1 MTAAY
6 APHAVDPRSVTST
19 ARSWRAL
26 GTYIELSV
34 ENEAAAA
41 EAAPLAVAVL
51 DDVDAACSR
60 FRADSDLVRANQAA
74 GQWVSV
80 SPILIGALQVALRA
94 AHTTEGLV
102 DPTLG
107 ELMIAGGY
115 DRTFSQIGGSVAPH
129 ALPAPPTG
137 SAWGDVLLDGTTV
150 KVPPGVSLDLGATGK
165 AYAAD
170 LVALTLVEQLGIAC
184 AISVGGDVRAHAP
197 EGVEVTWPVDVAAD
211 LPTLR
216 AGGPG
221 VCRVPLSA
229 GGLATS
235 SVTARRWV
243 RAGAAWHHVLD
254 PRTGRPAVGPWL
266 AVTAYGAC
274 AADANTATTAALVL
288 GGDAPD
294 WLSDRGVGARLLAS
308 DGSIRRTPL
317 WPTEFEE
324 FPA

>member
-41 EAAPLAVAVL
+41 EAAPLAAAVL

-129 ALPAPPTG
+129 ALPVGGAG
-137 SAWGDVLLDGTTV
+137 SAWGATLPPIWE
-150 KVPPGVSLDLGATGK
+150 KVRS
-165 AYAAD
+165 
-170 LVALTLVEQLGIAC
+170 
-184 AISVGGDVRAHAP
+184 
-197 EGVEVTWPVDVAAD
+197 
-211 LPTLR
+211 
-216 AGGPG
+216 
-221 VCRVPLSA
+221 
-229 GGLATS
+229 
-235 SVTARRWV
+235 
-243 RAGAAWHHVLD
+243 
-254 PRTGRPAVGPWL
+254 
-266 AVTAYGAC
+266 
-274 AADANTATTAALVL
+274 
-288 GGDAPD
+288 
-294 WLSDRGVGARLLAS
+294 
-308 DGSIRRTPL
+308 
-317 WPTEFEE
+317 
-324 FPA
+324 

>member
-41 EAAPLAVAVL
+41 EAALAAAVL

-115 DRTFSQIGGSVAPH
+115 DRTFSQIGGSVAPTRCRPRP
-129 ALPAPPTG
+129 PAARG
-137 SAWGDVLLDGTTV
+137 
-150 KVPPGVSLDLGATGK
+150 
-165 AYAAD
+165 
-170 LVALTLVEQLGIAC
+170 
-184 AISVGGDVRAHAP
+184 
-197 EGVEVTWPVDVAAD
+197 
-211 LPTLR
+211 
-216 AGGPG
+216 
-221 VCRVPLSA
+221 
-229 GGLATS
+229 ATS
-235 SVTARRWV
+235 SSTARRS
-243 RAGAAWHHVLD
+243 RSRPAF
-254 PRTGRPAVGPWL
+254 PSISGRPA
-266 AVTAYGAC
+266 
-274 AADANTATTAALVL
+274 
-288 GGDAPD
+288 
-294 WLSDRGVGARLLAS
+294 
-308 DGSIRRTPL
+308 RRMPL
-317 WPTEFEE
+317 TSSP
-324 FPA
+324 